1 MFYTLPWSYVLCYT
15 HGMKLS
21 DWAEQ
26 QGITYKTAWR
36 WFKAGRL
43 PLPCTQTATGTILVH
58 PVETKPSGSVALYAR
73 VSSADQKPDLERQLG
88 RLTEH
93 AVRKGFVVSRSVTEI
108 GSGLNGHR
116 PKLIKLLTD
125 PDVTAI
131 LVEHRDRLARFGS
144 EYIEAALSA
153 SGRRLLVVDTSE
165 MKDDLVQ
172 DMIDV
177 MTSMCARLYGRRAA
191 RNRAEKAVKAM
202 GDPS

>member
-1 MFYTLPWSYVLCYT
+1 MPSYTQS
-15 HGMKLS
+15 MKLS
-21 DWAEQ
+21 DWAKQ

-43 PLPCTQTATGTILVH
+43 PVPYTQLPTGTILVQPPQVT
-58 PVETKPSGSVALYAR
+58 PVGSVALYAR

-88 RLTEH
+88 RLTEQ
-93 AVRKGFVVSRSVTEI
+93 AVQQGFVVSRSVSEI

-116 PKLIKLLTD
+116 PKLLKLLAD

-131 LVEHRDRLARFGS
+131 MVEHRDRLARCGA

-153 SGRRLLVVDTSE
+153 SGRKLVVIDTTE

-202 GDPS
+202 AEP